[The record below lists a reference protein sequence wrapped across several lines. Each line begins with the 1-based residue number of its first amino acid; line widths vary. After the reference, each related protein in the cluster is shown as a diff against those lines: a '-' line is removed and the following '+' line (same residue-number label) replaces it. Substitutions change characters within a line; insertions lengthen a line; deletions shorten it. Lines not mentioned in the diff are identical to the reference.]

1 MAIPEWYH
9 NGAELGQSVT
19 GVTGEQAEVAVVRNV
34 SLRAAARSALTR

>member
-1 MAIPEWYH
+1 MQG
-9 NGAELGQSVT
+9 GAVIAGKGSRADEVT